1 MLIVVAQNGV
11 RFDVKKI
18 NARFVLLGMPPP
30 SPFRV
35 VDTMLEARRHFG
47 FTSNKLEWMTDKLC
61 TTHKKKRHAKFPG
74 FELWRECLAGNH
86 EAWDEM
92 REYNI
97 DDVLSLEELYLVMRP

>member
-1 MLIVVAQNGV
+1 
-11 RFDVKKI
+11 
-18 NARFVLLGMPPP
+18 
-30 SPFRV
+30 
-35 VDTMLEARRHFG
+35 
-47 FTSNKLEWMTDKLC
+47 MTDKLC